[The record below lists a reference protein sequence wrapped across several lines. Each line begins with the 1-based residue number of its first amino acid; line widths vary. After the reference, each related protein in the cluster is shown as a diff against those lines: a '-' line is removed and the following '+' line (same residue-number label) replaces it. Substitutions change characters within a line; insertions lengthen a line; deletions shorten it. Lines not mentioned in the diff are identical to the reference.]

1 MSERGNTVDEYC
13 SLLSRKIFCDFET
26 IIDDLHERR
35 ILRKS
40 GHMYVRINEGE
51 NYEDFLDSKQDWS
64 HFVFAYILEE
74 MVKEYEQDEWFLE
87 NFSYLVE
94 KGVQEMFPK
103 IISAAK
109 ELNIVRTIGQKVMKE
124 YAFEFQGTYLSR
136 LGIEQPLPDVTQSK
150 FGMLNT
156 LRLTRSLM

>member
-1 MSERGNTVDEYC
+1 MQMQCTESDEKHLRPDRFMFGILID
-13 SLLSRKIFCDFET
+13 SWARRRDFQKIE
-26 IIDDLHERR
+26 
-35 ILRKS
+35 S
-40 GHMYVRINEGE
+40 
-51 NYEDFLDSKQDWS
+51 
-64 HFVFAYILEE
+64 VFEE
-74 MVKEYEQDEWFLE
+74 MVKEYEQDQWVLE

-124 YAFEFQGTYLSR
+124 YTFEFQGTYLSQ
-136 LGIEQPLPDVTQSK
+136 LGIEQPSPDVTQSK

-156 LRLTRSLM
+156 LRLTRSLI